1 MELTETSAVADIQD
15 AQRFIEA
22 IRRLGCRVCLDDF
35 GSGFSSFAYL
45 KYIEA
50 EVLKIDGLFIRDLV
64 HNHENQVFVRAMV
77 DVAKGLHKT
86 TVAEFVEDAESF
98 EMVRRLG
105 VDMVQGY
112 YLDHPQAEH
121 PALGG

>member
-1 MELTETSAVADIQD
+1 M
-15 AQRFIEA
+15 
-22 IRRLGCRVCLDDF
+22 
-35 GSGFSSFAYL
+35 
-45 KYIEA
+45 
-50 EVLKIDGLFIRDLV
+50 LKIDGLFIRDLV

-105 VDMVQGY
+105 VDMGQGY